1 MGDRRGADVGQEKDK
16 QNLVAGGG
24 PGGLNS
30 LPGFCLLLPPL
41 LCFFFILHS
50 CNQSRAP
57 VCGLMTATVTK
68 NCNRNAESSGRG
80 GGGRC
85 LDAAPASWARPFFWN
100 PVLRSLA
107 ALFF

>member
-1 MGDRRGADVGQEKDK
+1 MGGEEDE

-24 PGGLNS
+24 PGGLHS

-57 VCGLMTATVTK
+57 VYGLMTATVCK
-68 NCNRNAESSGRG
+68 NCKRKAEPSGAGWGTQG
-80 GGGRC
+80 G
-85 LDAAPASWARPFFWN
+85 LAAAPTSWARPFICN

>member
-68 NCNRNAESSGRG
+68 NCNRNAAESSGWG
-80 GGGRC
+80 GGGC
-85 LDAAPASWARPFFWN
+85 LDAAPAS
-100 PVLRSLA
+100 
-107 ALFF
+107 